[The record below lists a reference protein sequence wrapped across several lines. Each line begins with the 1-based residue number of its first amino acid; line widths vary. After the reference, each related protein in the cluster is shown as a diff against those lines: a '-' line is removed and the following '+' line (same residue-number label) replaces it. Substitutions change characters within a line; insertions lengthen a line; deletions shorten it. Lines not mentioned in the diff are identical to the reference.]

1 MGVLTRW
8 YENLAQEKR
17 LELLMTLGMYDERVY
32 EVVERHHLA
41 PDIIQTLPSP
51 LTAHFL
57 ARGMCY
63 DPINEEVIRNFVRI
77 CMMLSRYSTIEEAS
91 TLAELIGSCGLPEQ
105 YRMQMFNFSE
115 TYRHMI
121 LSQSYFAQRAV
132 LRLLSYIFCDDFL
145 SDAVAQL
152 QYKSDILN
160 HINKVFVTTPDFV
173 SWRFSVRCMSLAGGF
188 NEDRSDVEY
197 TELLTRVVSEA
208 LPEFFSYFLVTFFY
222 ARFRFYPQRVRGIT
236 PRWLARQRA
245 CFSALYCALLGVYC
259 NFLLEY
265 RVHKHRVLYEL
276 RKSQEFRRRR
286 GAERRDIPYD
296 TNSYFDNLEGV
307 TRRVYMMQLSAYTFT
322 GLGLV
327 VSMLPLTAVKFPKFM
342 GDVAWRHPFVPR
354 LFPAVLG
361 MHAASRCLI
370 PFVVA
375 PFISVSLL
383 RYGTWGTTLYDRY
396 VELRMRMWKRKV
408 DTVFDTSTVVDDVD
422 ITGADTTKGFKF

>member
-1 MGVLTRW
+1 MGFLVNW
-8 YENLAQEKR
+8 YESLAEQKR
-17 LELLMTLGMYDERVY
+17 LELLMTAGMYDERVY

-41 PDIIQTLPSP
+41 PEIIQTLPSP

-63 DPINEEVIRNFVRI
+63 DNINEDVIRNFVRI
-77 CMMLSRYSTIEEAS
+77 CMMLSRYRSVEEAS

-121 LSQSYFAQRAV
+121 LSQSYFPQRAV
-132 LRLLSYIFCDDFL
+132 LQLLAYIFCDDVL

-160 HINKVFVTTPDFV
+160 HVNKVYVTTPDFV
-173 SWRFSVRCMSLAGGF
+173 SWRFSVRCMALAGGF

-197 TELLTRVVSEA
+197 TELLTRGVSQMA
-208 LPEFFSYFLVTFFY
+208 PEFLSYFVVAFLY

-259 NFLLEY
+259 NSVLEY
-265 RVHKHRVLYEL
+265 RIHEHRVLYEL
-276 RKSQEFRRRR
+276 RKSQEYRRRR
-286 GAERRDIPYD
+286 GAARRGVDYD
-296 TNSYFDNLEGV
+296 ANPYFDNLAGV
-307 TRRVYMMQLSAYTFT
+307 TRRVHRMQVSAYTVT
-322 GLGLV
+322 GLGLAI
-327 VSMLPLTAVKFPKFM
+327 SLLPLTSVKFPKFM

-354 LFPAVLG
+354 LFPSLVGL
-361 MHAASRCLI
+361 HAASRCLI

-375 PFISVSLL
+375 PFTAVSLAK
-383 RYGTWGTTLYDRY
+383 YGNWGTTMYDRY
-396 VELRMRMWKRKV
+396 VEWRMRLWHRKV
-408 DTVFDTSTVVDDVD
+408 EVAFDTTTEVSDVD
-422 ITGADTTKGFKF
+422 VTGVDKTRKGEN

>member
-1 MGVLTRW
+1 MGILTKW
-8 YENLAQEKR
+8 YENLALEKR

-41 PDIIQTLPSP
+41 PDILQTLPSP

-63 DPINEEVIRNFVRI
+63 DAVNEEVVRNFVRI
-77 CMMLSRYSTIEEAS
+77 CMMLSRYRTVEEAS

-121 LSQSYFAQRAV
+121 LSQSFFPQRAV

-160 HINKVFVTTPDFV
+160 HVNKVYVTTPDFV

-197 TELLTRVVSEA
+197 TELLTRVVSQA
-208 LPEFFSYFLVTFFY
+208 LPEFLSYFLVTFFY
-222 ARFRFYPQRVRGIT
+222 ARFRLYPQRVRGIT
-236 PRWLARQRA
+236 PRWLVRQRA
-245 CFSALYCALLGVYC
+245 GFSALYCAFLGVYC

-265 RVHKHRVLYEL
+265 RVHEHRVLYEL
-276 RKSQEFRRRR
+276 RKSRELRRRR
-286 GAERRDIPYD
+286 AAERRGVPYD
-296 TNSYFDNLEGV
+296 KNPYFDNLEGV

-322 GLGLV
+322 GLGLA
-327 VSMLPLTAVKFPKFM
+327 VSMLPLTSVKFPKVM

-354 LFPAVLG
+354 LFPALLG

-375 PFISVSLL
+375 PFTAVSLAK
-383 RYGTWGTTLYDRY
+383 YGNWGTTLYDRY
-396 VELRMRMWKRKV
+396 VEFRMRLWHRKV
-408 DTVFDTSTVVDDVD
+408 DVAFDTSTEVDEVD
-422 ITGADTTKGFKF
+422 ITGVDMAKKGKF